1 MPGPWDKYQSAQPTG
16 TPAGPWQ
23 KYSAGPSQAQLD
35 MNRVQNA
42 SPTQFEMSGGA
53 MPGES
58 ATSPIPEN
66 GVIDKATN
74 FLRGAAG
81 SLTSAILH
89 PIETTKGMGSGQMAG
104 GMTPYG
110 APMIAPTGNQARDT
124 ANQQAMQS
132 NQQDVLQGADAALKQ
147 STSHVVGSFV
157 GPALLGEAAT
167 RMHAPAAPPEPAP
180 VGEAPLPRGSLT
192 QRAVRGSLGLG
203 EGPMAKTANAALTD
217 HAETVGKVM
226 EANSQTAADYARKV
240 AKVEGMN
247 TAGQEQVAKR
257 AAIDSQVMA
266 DSAELA
272 HRVQVKAQAV
282 RAQGKAMYD
291 QVSQAVNDKLGPD
304 AGAPAP
310 EVAKLVKHA
319 EDNILVGSRPEA
331 IKQFR
336 LMLEEAK
343 QTGGPNAAI
352 IDQTAQGLGYDSAAD
367 AIQRIGPEQFNRYLP
382 QELQG
387 VSAEPA
393 IIPFRD
399 LGGYVTEL
407 GDMMYNRGVPND
419 VFSALRY
426 VRDGMQ
432 GMRQQLASDAG
443 VGQALIDANQYWAR
457 YEQTYNNARS
467 TSFATKGLGPERIGS
482 PIAKLVRAVDP
493 PTIRSVV
500 TGNASERLIKNLTAE
515 DPELGAL
522 AQRIRDGHAQV
533 GNLPKRYV
541 PKPAPEAPEPKPIP
555 ETPNLQQVAEDARL
569 KRLDSQIS
577 ALRSPRAFAYEIP
590 LLIGSLWK
598 HGLGGVVLGEF
609 ATRQALAKIFESPKV
624 VDWLTSA
631 TPRDMEILNR
641 LDPHQKAPVQMAIT
655 QKLIDTKTP
664 ASQAMRQFLLPNQVR
679 AIAAATISTGA
690 ARTYHTPHDIMLAMK
705 TGDLDPTEG
714 TKLLQQMRGAGART
728 RRLSQSSEAPTN

>member
-319 EDNILVGSRPEA
+319 EDNILVGLRKDSGTTRLPMPSSASARNSSIVTCHRNCRESLLNRP
-331 IKQFR
+331 
-336 LMLEEAK
+336 
-343 QTGGPNAAI
+343 
-352 IDQTAQGLGYDSAAD
+352 S
-367 AIQRIGPEQFNRYLP
+367 
-382 QELQG
+382 
-387 VSAEPA
+387 
-393 IIPFRD
+393 
-399 LGGYVTEL
+399 
-407 GDMMYNRGVPND
+407 
-419 VFSALRY
+419 
-426 VRDGMQ
+426 
-432 GMRQQLASDAG
+432 
-443 VGQALIDANQYWAR
+443 
-457 YEQTYNNARS
+457 
-467 TSFATKGLGPERIGS
+467 S
-482 PIAKLVRAVDP
+482 P
-493 PTIRSVV
+493 
-500 TGNASERLIKNLTAE
+500 
-515 DPELGAL
+515 
-522 AQRIRDGHAQV
+522 
-533 GNLPKRYV
+533 
-541 PKPAPEAPEPKPIP
+541 
-555 ETPNLQQVAEDARL
+555 
-569 KRLDSQIS
+569 
-577 ALRSPRAFAYEIP
+577 
-590 LLIGSLWK
+590 
-598 HGLGGVVLGEF
+598 
-609 ATRQALAKIFESPKV
+609 
-624 VDWLTSA
+624 SA
-631 TPRDMEILNR
+631 TLE
-641 LDPHQKAPVQMAIT
+641 
-655 QKLIDTKTP
+655 
-664 ASQAMRQFLLPNQVR
+664 AMSPSS
-679 AIAAATISTGA
+679 AT
-690 ARTYHTPHDIMLAMK
+690 
-705 TGDLDPTEG
+705 
-714 TKLLQQMRGAGART
+714 
-728 RRLSQSSEAPTN
+728 